1 MTLDRKSPTVR
12 RRRLG
17 AELRQRREQAGL
29 SLEVVAERLEC
40 SQSKISRIETGHT
53 SVTVRVVRVMLT
65 IYEATE
71 SEIEELSDLARD
83 ARQKAWWHPYT
94 QVLSSAYVGLEAEA
108 QRVRTYEQLVVPGLL
123 QTEAYARAMML
134 TLPQRPAEEISDRIR
149 VRMQRQ
155 SLLDREDDFYLWVV
169 LDEAALSRPVGG
181 DEVMREQLRR
191 LVKAAERPNIKIQL
205 LPFEVGEHAGM
216 DGTFA
221 ILDFDRQAWDRSI
234 VFAENAT
241 GGLFI
246 DKDDE
251 VQRYLG
257 LFDIVHTAALG
268 PEDTAARIK
277 ELVEEPLWRSRRR
290 DSRSI

>member
-1 MTLDRKSPTVR
+1 VTIDRKSPTVR

-17 AELRQRREQAGL
+17 AELRQRRERAGL

-53 SVTVRVVRVMLT
+53 SVTVRDVRDMLT
-65 IYEATE
+65 IYEATDA
-71 SEIEELSDLARD
+71 EIEELSDLARD
-83 ARQKAWWHPYT
+83 ARQKAWWHPFT

-134 TLPQRPAEEISDRIR
+134 TLPKRRAEEVSDRIR

-155 SLLDREDDFYLWVV
+155 SLLDREDDFFLWVV
-169 LDEAALSRPVGG
+169 LDEAAVSRPVGG
-181 DEVMREQLRR
+181 HEVMREQLHR
-191 LVKAAERPNIKIQL
+191 LVEAAERPNVKIQL
-205 LPFEVGEHAGM
+205 LPFELGAHAGM

-221 ILDFDRQAWDRSI
+221 ILDFQESRDRSI

-246 DKDDE
+246 DKFDE
-251 VQRYLG
+251 VQRYLR
-257 LFDIVHTAALG
+257 LFDIIHTAALG
-268 PEDTAARIK
+268 PEHTVARIK
-277 ELVEEPLWRSRRR
+277 ELVEEPLWRSRPRG
-290 DSRSI
+290 SAST

>member
-1 MTLDRKSPTVR
+1 MDRKSPTVR

-17 AELRQRREQAGL
+17 AELRQRRERAGL

-53 SVTVRVVRVMLT
+53 SVTVRDVRDMLT

-108 QRVRTYEQLVVPGLL
+108 RRVRTYEQLVVPGLL
-123 QTEAYARAMML
+123 QTEGYARAMML
-134 TLPQRPAEEISDRIR
+134 TLPQRSAEEISDRIR
-149 VRMQRQ
+149 VRMKRQ
-155 SLLDREDDFYLWVV
+155 SLLDREDDFSLWVV

-181 DEVMREQLRR
+181 DEVMREQLQR
-191 LVKAAERPNIKIQL
+191 LVTAAERSNVTIQL
-205 LPFEVGEHAGM
+205 LPFEIGAHAGM

-221 ILDFDRQAWDRSI
+221 ILDFDEAWDRSI

-241 GGLFI
+241 GGLFL
-246 DKDDE
+246 DKSDE
-251 VQRYLG
+251 VQRYVNV
-257 LFDIVHTAALG
+257 FDIVHAAALD
-268 PEDTAARIK
+268 PERTTARIK
-277 ELVEEPLWRSRRR
+277 ELVEEPLWKSPRR
-290 DSRSI
+290 DTT

>member
-1 MTLDRKSPTVR
+1 VTLDRKSPTVR

-17 AELRQRREQAGL
+17 AELRQRRERAGL
-29 SLEVVAERLEC
+29 SLEGVADRLEC

-53 SVTVRVVRVMLT
+53 SVTVRDVRDMLT

-71 SEIEELSDLARD
+71 ADIEELSDLARD

-108 QRVRTYEQLVVPGLL
+108 GRVRTYEQLVVPGLL
-123 QTEAYARAMML
+123 QTEAYARAMME
-134 TLPQRPAEEISDRIR
+134 TLPTRSAEEVSDRIR
-149 VRMQRQ
+149 VRMKRQ
-155 SLLDREDDFYLWVV
+155 SLLDREDDFNLWVV

-181 DEVMREQLRR
+181 DEVMLEQLQR
-191 LVKAAERPNIKIQL
+191 LVKAGERPNVTIQL
-205 LPFEVGEHAGM
+205 LPFEIGAHAGM

-221 ILDFDRQAWDRSI
+221 VLDFDAAWDQSI

-246 DKDDE
+246 DKYDE
-251 VQRYLG
+251 VQRYLN
-257 LFDIVHTAALG
+257 LFDIVHTAALD
-268 PEDTAARIK
+268 PQDSAARIK
-277 ELVEEPLWRSRRR
+277 ELVEEPMWRRR
-290 DSRSI
+290 ATRSI

>member
-1 MTLDRKSPTVR
+1 MTIDRKSPTVR

-17 AELRQRREQAGL
+17 AELRQRRERAGL

-53 SVTVRVVRVMLT
+53 SVTVRDVRDMLT

-108 QRVRTYEQLVVPGLL
+108 RRVRTYEQLVVPGLL
-123 QTEAYARAMML
+123 QTEAYARAMMQ
-134 TLPQRPAEEISDRIR
+134 TLPKRPAEEVDDRIR

-155 SLLDREDDFYLWVV
+155 SLLDREDDFNLWVV

-181 DEVMREQLRR
+181 DEVMREQLQR
-191 LVKAAERPNIKIQL
+191 LVKAAERPNVTIQL
-205 LPFEVGEHAGM
+205 LPFDIGAHAGM

-221 ILDFDRQAWDRSI
+221 ILDFDAAWDRSI

-246 DKDDE
+246 DKSDE
-251 VQRYLG
+251 VQRYQR

-268 PEDTAARIK
+268 SEHTVALIK
-277 ELVEEPLWRSRRR
+277 ELVEEPLWIWRSRRR
-290 DSRSI
+290 ASA

>member
-1 MTLDRKSPTVR
+1 
-12 RRRLG
+12 
-17 AELRQRREQAGL
+17 L

-53 SVTVRVVRVMLT
+53 SVTVRDVRDMLT
-65 IYEATE
+65 IYQATE
-71 SEIEELSDLARD
+71 LEIEELSDLARD

-108 QRVRTYEQLVVPGLL
+108 RRVRTYEQLVVPGLL

-134 TLPQRPAEEISDRIR
+134 TMPKRPAEEVTDRIR

-155 SLLDREDDFYLWVV
+155 SLLDREDDFNLWVV

-181 DEVMREQLRR
+181 DEVMREQLQR
-191 LVKAAERPNIKIQL
+191 LVKAAERPNVKIQL
-205 LPFEVGEHAGM
+205 LPFEIGAHAGM

-221 ILDFDRQAWDRSI
+221 ILDFDEAWDRSI

-246 DKDDE
+246 DKYDE
-251 VQRYLG
+251 VQRYLR

-268 PEDTAARIK
+268 PEHTAARIK
-277 ELVEEPLWRSRRR
+277 ELVEEPLWRSRQRGFA
-290 DSRSI
+290 ST

>member
-1 MTLDRKSPTVR
+1 VTADRKSPTVR

-17 AELRQRREQAGL
+17 AELRQRRERAGL
-29 SLEVVAERLEC
+29 SLEIVAERLEC

-53 SVTVRVVRVMLT
+53 SVTVRDVRDMLA

-71 SEIEELSDLARD
+71 AEIEELSDLARD

-94 QVLSSAYVGLEAEA
+94 PVLSSAYVGLEAEA
-108 QRVRTYEQLVVPGLL
+108 RCVRTYEQLVVPGLL

-134 TLPQRPAEEISDRIR
+134 TLPERPAEEVSDRIR

-155 SLLDREDDFYLWVV
+155 SLLDREDDFNLWVV

-191 LVKAAERPNIKIQL
+191 LVKAAERPNVTIQL
-205 LPFEVGEHAGM
+205 LPFEIGAHAGM

-221 ILDFDRQAWDRSI
+221 ILDFAEGWDRSI

-246 DKDDE
+246 DKADE
-251 VQRYLG
+251 VHRYLK
-257 LFDIVHTAALG
+257 LFDIVHEAALG
-268 PEDTAARIK
+268 PKKTAARIK
-277 ELVEEPLWRSRRR
+277 ELVEEPLWKSR
-290 DSRSI
+290 

>member
-1 MTLDRKSPTVR
+1 MTADRKSPTVR

-17 AELRQRREQAGL
+17 AELRQRREKAGL
-29 SLEVVAERLEC
+29 SLEIVAERLEC
-40 SQSKISRIETGHT
+40 SQSKVSRIETGHT
-53 SVTVRVVRVMLT
+53 SVTVRDVRDMLT

-71 SEIEELSDLARD
+71 SEIEELSELARD

-108 QRVRTYEQLVVPGLL
+108 RQVRTYEQLVVPGLL
-123 QTEAYARAMML
+123 QTEAYARAMIQ
-134 TLPQRPAEEISDRIR
+134 TLPERPAEEVSDRIR

-155 SLLDREDDFYLWVV
+155 SLLDREDDFSLWVV

-191 LVKAAERPNIKIQL
+191 LVKAAERPNVTIQL
-205 LPFEVGEHAGM
+205 LPFEVGAHAGM

-221 ILDFDRQAWDRSI
+221 ILDFDEAWDRSI

-246 DKDDE
+246 DKFDE
-251 VQRYLG
+251 VQRYLQV
-257 LFDIVHTAALG
+257 FDIVHEAALG
-268 PEDTAARIK
+268 SEQTAARIK
-277 ELVEEPLWRSRRR
+277 ELVEEPLWKSR
-290 DSRSI
+290 

>member
-1 MTLDRKSPTVR
+1 MTIDRKSPTVR

-17 AELRQRREQAGL
+17 AELRQRRERAGL

-53 SVTVRVVRVMLT
+53 SVTVRDVRDMLA
-65 IYEATE
+65 IYEATDA
-71 SEIEELSDLARD
+71 EIEELSELARD

-108 QRVRTYEQLVVPGLL
+108 RRVRTYEQLVVPGLL
-123 QTEAYARAMML
+123 QTENYARAMMQ
-134 TLPQRPAEEISDRIR
+134 TFPKRPAEEISDRIR

-155 SLLDREDDFYLWVV
+155 SLLDREDDFNLWVV

-191 LVKAAERPNIKIQL
+191 LLNAAERPNVKIQL
-205 LPFEVGEHAGM
+205 LPFEIGAHAGM

-221 ILDFDRQAWDRSI
+221 ILDFDQIRDQSI

-246 DKDDE
+246 DKYDE
-251 VQRYLG
+251 VQRYLR

-268 PEDTAARIK
+268 PEHTAARIK

-290 DSRSI
+290 GSGSI

>member
-1 MTLDRKSPTVR
+1 
-12 RRRLG
+12 
-17 AELRQRREQAGL
+17 
-29 SLEVVAERLEC
+29 
-40 SQSKISRIETGHT
+40 
-53 SVTVRVVRVMLT
+53 MLT
-65 IYEATE
+65 IYQATE

-108 QRVRTYEQLVVPGLL
+108 RRVRTYEQLVVPGLL

-257 LFDIVHTAALG
+257 LFDIIHTAALG
-268 PEDTAARIK
+268 PEHTAARIK
-277 ELVEEPLWRSRRR
+277 DLVEEPLWRSRRR
-290 DSRSI
+290 DSGSI

>member
-1 MTLDRKSPTVR
+1 
-12 RRRLG
+12 
-17 AELRQRREQAGL
+17 
-29 SLEVVAERLEC
+29 
-40 SQSKISRIETGHT
+40 
-53 SVTVRVVRVMLT
+53 MLT

-108 QRVRTYEQLVVPGLL
+108 RRVRTYEQLVVPGLL

-134 TLPQRPAEEISDRIR
+134 TLPKRPAEEVSDRIR

-155 SLLDREDDFYLWVV
+155 SLLEREDDFNLWVV

-181 DEVMREQLRR
+181 DEVMCEQLRR
-191 LVKAAERPNIKIQL
+191 LMQAAERPNVMIQL
-205 LPFEVGEHAGM
+205 LPFEIGAHAGM

-221 ILDFDRQAWDRSI
+221 ILDFEQSWDRSI

-246 DKDDE
+246 DKNDE
-251 VQRYLG
+251 VQRYLR

-268 PEDTAARIK
+268 PEQTVARIK

-290 DSRSI
+290 DSGSI

>member
-1 MTLDRKSPTVR
+1 MDRKSPTVR

-17 AELRQRREQAGL
+17 AELRQRRERAGL

-53 SVTVRVVRVMLT
+53 SVTVRDVRDMLT

-71 SEIEELSDLARD
+71 AEIEELSDLARD

-134 TLPQRPAEEISDRIR
+134 TLPTRREEEVSDRIR

-155 SLLDREDDFYLWVV
+155 SLLDREDDFSLWVV
-169 LDEAALSRPVGG
+169 LDEAAVSRPVGG
-181 DEVMREQLRR
+181 DEVMREQLHR
-191 LVKAAERPNIKIQL
+191 LVEAAERPNVTIQL
-205 LPFEVGEHAGM
+205 LPFEIGAHAGM

-221 ILDFDRQAWDRSI
+221 ILDFQEARDRSI

-246 DKDDE
+246 DKYDE
-251 VQRYLG
+251 VQLYLL
-257 LFDIVHTAALG
+257 LFDIIHTAALG
-268 PEDTAARIK
+268 PEHTVARIK
-277 ELVEEPLWRSRRR
+277 ELVEEPLWRSRPRG
-290 DSRSI
+290 SAST

>member
-1 MTLDRKSPTVR
+1 MDRKSPTVR

-17 AELRQRREQAGL
+17 AELRQRRERAGL

-53 SVTVRVVRVMLT
+53 SVTVRDVRDMLT

-71 SEIEELSDLARD
+71 AEIEELSDLARD

-134 TLPQRPAEEISDRIR
+134 TLPTPREEEVSDRIR

-155 SLLDREDDFYLWVV
+155 SLLDREDDFSLWVV
-169 LDEAALSRPVGG
+169 LDEAAVSRPVGG
-181 DEVMREQLRR
+181 DEVMREQLHR
-191 LVKAAERPNIKIQL
+191 LVEAAERPNVKIQL
-205 LPFEVGEHAGM
+205 LPFEIGAHAGM

-221 ILDFDRQAWDRSI
+221 ILDFQEARDRSI

-246 DKDDE
+246 DKYDE
-251 VQRYLG
+251 MQRYLR
-257 LFDIVHTAALG
+257 LFDIIHTAALG
-268 PEDTAARIK
+268 PEHTVARIK
-277 ELVEEPLWRSRRR
+277 ELVEEPLWRSRPRG
-290 DSRSI
+290 SAST

>member
-1 MTLDRKSPTVR
+1 VTLDRKSPTVR

-17 AELRQRREQAGL
+17 AELRQRRERAGL
-29 SLEVVAERLEC
+29 SLEGVADRLEC

-53 SVTVRVVRVMLT
+53 SVTVRDVRDMLT

-71 SEIEELSDLARD
+71 ADIEELSDLARD

-108 QRVRTYEQLVVPGLL
+108 RRVRTYEQLVVPGLL
-123 QTEAYARAMML
+123 QTEAYARAMME
-134 TLPQRPAEEISDRIR
+134 TLPTRSAEEVSDRIR
-149 VRMQRQ
+149 VRMKRQ
-155 SLLDREDDFYLWVV
+155 SLLDREDDFNLWVV

-181 DEVMREQLRR
+181 DEVMLEQLQR
-191 LVKAAERPNIKIQL
+191 LVKAGERPNVTIQL
-205 LPFEVGEHAGM
+205 LPFEIGAHAGM

-221 ILDFDRQAWDRSI
+221 VLDFDAAWDQSI

-246 DKDDE
+246 DKYDE
-251 VQRYLG
+251 VQRYLN
-257 LFDIVHTAALG
+257 LFDIVHTAALD
-268 PEDTAARIK
+268 PQDSAARIK
-277 ELVEEPLWRSRRR
+277 ELVEEPMWRRR
-290 DSRSI
+290 ATRSI

>member
-1 MTLDRKSPTVR
+1 
-12 RRRLG
+12 
-17 AELRQRREQAGL
+17 
-29 SLEVVAERLEC
+29 
-40 SQSKISRIETGHT
+40 
-53 SVTVRVVRVMLT
+53 MLT

-108 QRVRTYEQLVVPGLL
+108 RRVRTYEQLVVPGLL

-134 TLPQRPAEEISDRIR
+134 TLPERPAEEVSDRIR

-155 SLLDREDDFYLWVV
+155 SLLDREDDFDLWVV

-181 DEVMREQLRR
+181 DEVMCEQLRR
-191 LVKAAERPNIKIQL
+191 LMQAAERPNVTIQL
-205 LPFEVGEHAGM
+205 LPFEIGAHAGM

-221 ILDFDRQAWDRSI
+221 VLDFDQSWDRSI

-246 DKDDE
+246 DKPDE
-251 VQRYLG
+251 VQRYFR

-268 PEDTAARIK
+268 PEQTVARIK

-290 DSRSI
+290 DTGSI

>member
-1 MTLDRKSPTVR
+1 VTVDRKSPTVR

-17 AELRQRREQAGL
+17 AELRQRREKAGL

-53 SVTVRVVRVMLT
+53 SVTVRDVRDMLA
-65 IYEATE
+65 IYKATE
-71 SEIEELSDLARD
+71 AEIEELSDLARD

-108 QRVRTYEQLVVPGLL
+108 RRVRTYEQLVVPGLL
-123 QTEAYARAMML
+123 QTEDYARAMML
-134 TLPQRPAEEISDRIR
+134 TLPKRPAEEISDRIR

-155 SLLDREDDFYLWVV
+155 SLLDREDDFSLWVV
-169 LDEAALSRPVGG
+169 LDEAALSRAVGG
-181 DEVMREQLRR
+181 DEVMREQLQR
-191 LVKAAERPNIKIQL
+191 LVSAAERPNITIQM
-205 LPFEVGEHAGM
+205 LPFEVGAHAGM

-221 ILDFDRQAWDRSI
+221 ILDFDEAWGHSI

-246 DKDDE
+246 DKFEE
-251 VQRYLG
+251 VQRYQG
-257 LFDIVHTAALG
+257 LFDIIHGAALG
-268 PEDTAARIK
+268 PEQTVARIK
-277 ELVEEPLWRSRRR
+277 ELVEEPMWRSRRR
-290 DSRSI
+290 DTGST